1 MTRSRRTAKLGPLCT
16 RCGGLLPVSEAR
28 AGFTTHERCVLPL
41 LAESGRDDPDTNDGI
56 EFARGD
62 D

>member
-1 MTRSRRTAKLGPLCT
+1 
-16 RCGGLLPVSEAR
+16 
-28 AGFTTHERCVLPL
+28 VLPL